1 ATPSRFSPL
10 VGSGFR
16 STTRVAATPTSIM
29 LDVLNT
35 NRAYILESLNRF
47 RKELDSLGEKLSGGE
62 FHSLNIALNESAEHQ
77 RALVAGS
84 LRRVV

>member
-1 ATPSRFSPL
+1 
-10 VGSGFR
+10 
-16 STTRVAATPTSIM
+16 M

-47 RKELDSLGEKLSGGE
+47 RKELDSLEGKLSGAE
-62 FHSLNIALNESAEHQ
+62 THALKFALTESAEHQ

-84 LRRVV
+84 LRRVAS